1 MKSLKNACLTNDP
14 VILVIYWNGQKWLFV
29 RDTVSRTRVDGRDF
43 GAVNFCISNFPQR
56 GVSYSQVGNNN

>member
-29 RDTVSRTRVDGRDF
+29 RDTVSRTRVDVRDF
-43 GAVNFCISNFPQR
+43 GAVNFCISNFQQR